1 MPPSDPLE
9 LDGEARLRQLAE
21 DVLAFLKGRTAYAD
35 LLIESVAKAEY
46 QRLAGGAEICKP
58 YVARSA
64 MTVRMLDARG
74 RALDVSCGLLPFAQ
88 IKERL
93 GQAAGALALQPERP
107 GFGLAEVPHRE
118 RQRYGFENP
127 LDLRSGAIASAF
139 DALGRE
145 VTGLDEAVSSE
156 SALEVETEIW
166 CYAQVEQKLIM
177 DSEGLF
183 KTQTLPSTFLQVLS
197 RAKDPVTGRLTQQR
211 SRIGDIRP
219 LSFLFAGDAASGFGE
234 LRADFREKL
243 GGNGRTAVQLQRAR
257 ALTSEELAALTHV
270 VLAPSAMVFV
280 HEAEGHNFEADIVK
294 DGSSG
299 LFGRDGRPRAR
310 PFGSKVV
317 DVYDGPIRLPDGSF
331 SSTEGFGTHFIDD
344 EGIEVEPVRLVAEGE
359 IVAKLHNRET
369 ARHFGEAPNGRGFS
383 EMGQK
388 RLVRMTNTY
397 LYPAPGAPWVD
408 SLEKLV
414 LGIPFGVYLEGSM
427 GGAVSK
433 EGMSTTIQTGRVI
446 RDGRLTGELLLPA
459 NLTVRTL
466 GSLKGVEAFAG
477 PLRCDDPGFC
487 GKGQTKTVTDGGPM
501 TRFRKTEDITLGF

>member
-1 MPPSDPLE
+1 MPDDALAI
-9 LDGEARLRQLAE
+9 DGEARLCQLAE
-21 DVLAFLKGRTAYAD
+21 DVLGFLGDRAAYVD
-35 LLIESVAKAEY
+35 LLIESIAKAEY

-64 MTVRMLDARG
+64 MTVRLVDARG
-74 RALDVSCGLLPFAQ
+74 RSLDISCGLLPFAQ
-88 IKERL
+88 IKDRL
-93 GQAAGALALQPERP
+93 EQAVSALALQPERP

-118 RQRYGFENP
+118 RRRYGFENP
-127 LDLRSGAIASAF
+127 LDLRSGEVVAAF
-139 DALGRE
+139 EALGRE
-145 VTGLDEAVSSE
+145 VSRLDDSVSTE
-156 SALEVETEIW
+156 SALRVETEIW

-197 RAKDPVTGRLTQQR
+197 RAKDPKTGRLTQQR

-219 LSFLFAGDAASGFGE
+219 LSFLFAEGPTSELGE

-243 GGNGRTAVQLQRAR
+243 GGNGRTAVQLHRAR
-257 ALTSEELAALTHV
+257 ALGSGELAQLSHV

-280 HEAEGHNFEADIVK
+280 HEAEGHNFEADTVK
-294 DGSSG
+294 DGGSG
-299 LFGRDGRPRAR
+299 LFGRDGAPRAR

-317 DVYDGPIRLPDGSF
+317 DVYDGPIRQLDGSF
-331 SSTEGFGTHFIDD
+331 AAGEGFGTHFIDD
-344 EGIEVEPVRLVAEGE
+344 EGVEVEPVRLVAEGE

-369 ARHFGEAPNGRGFS
+369 ARHFHETPNGRGFS

-408 SLEKLV
+408 TLEKLCE
-414 LGIPFGVYLEGSM
+414 GIPLGVYLEGSM

-433 EGMSTTIQTGRVI
+433 DGMSTTIQTGRVI
-446 RDGRLTGELLLPA
+446 RNGEVTDELLLPA

-487 GKGQTKTVTDGGPM
+487 GKGQIKTVTDGGPM